1 MPLKSSTDRVA
12 RARHDRAVASPDMSM
27 RLPAEQRRRQLL
39 DVACDVFA
47 ASGFHGTSM
56 DDIATA
62 AGVTKPVLYQ
72 HFPSKRALY
81 TELLDDVGAR
91 LLGDMTAARA
101 RPRPAASGS
110 RRASPPTS
118 ASSRT
123 TGPRS
128 ACCSARRSA
137 TTPSSRQIVDRVL
150 TDAAEAIS
158 VLIEIDGTEEHRRAL
173 AHALVG
179 IAESTSRHALT
190 DPDVS
195 HDAGELAHWVSELAW
210 FGLRGVRPDAVAERA
225 ARAAH
230 AG

>member
-1 MPLKSSTDRVA
+1 
-12 RARHDRAVASPDMSM
+12 MSM

-47 ASGFHGTSM
+47 ASGFYGTSM
-56 DDIATA
+56 DDIAST

-81 TELLDDVGAR
+81 TELLEDVGAR
-91 LLGDMTAARA
+91 LLGDMTAAT
-101 RPRPAASGS
+101 
-110 RRASPPTS
+110 RRA
-118 ASSRT
+118 T
-123 TGPRS
+123 TGRQRVEEGFG
-128 ACCSARRSA
+128 AYFRFVTNNRAAFRLLFGASARNDPEFA
-137 TTPSSRQIVDRVL
+137 QIVDRVL

-190 DPDVS
+190 DPEAS
-195 HDAGELAHWVSELAW
+195 HDADELAHWVSELAW

-225 ARAAH
+225 AGAAH